1 MTIAHLPTAIPSP
14 TVGAL
19 HIGPLALRGYALCI
33 LTGIVVAIWVAGRR
47 LHHRGLPST
56 AALDVAMWAVPFG
69 IVGARIYH
77 VITSPQAYFGPG
89 GNPWAAFEIWRG
101 GLGVWGAI
109 ALGAV
114 GAAIGSRR
122 AGITLGD
129 FADAAAPGILMAQA
143 IGRWGNWFNNELYG
157 RETSLPWG
165 LTIHAWDLE
174 AGRAVVGPDGKAVVL
189 GTFHPIFL
197 YEFLFCMTLAL
208 VLIWVDAHRPL
219 ARGQVFALYVA
230 GYPLGR
236 LVLEEMRTD
245 EANIILG
252 QRLNVWTSLIVFAL
266 GVTLYVVFGRR
277 GQRSTTPVSPNG
289 EKIALT
295 S

>member
-47 LHHRGLPST
+47 LQHRGLPST

-197 YEFLFCMTLAL
+197 YEFLFCMALAL